1 MLTNHTPPI
10 GAFSVIVKTDGS
22 FAAPQ
27 ITTNM
32 YLLTDDAGDR
42 NGVARSD
49 CFNLNSRD
57 KERVLGSIE
66 CEVMLPCF
74 LHSFPATVYRYL
86 ISLGIDA

>member
-1 MLTNHTPPI
+1 MKALVGTLNQ
-10 GAFSVIVKTDGS
+10 VIVKTDGS
-22 FAAPQ
+22 FAALQ
-27 ITTNM
+27 ITNNM